1 MISLACISFWSMMG
15 KVDLA
20 KEAYDLRGEL
30 RITKKFV
37 EMQRI
42 QYYEQRL

>member
-1 MISLACISFWSMMG
+1 MISLAFGFWG
-15 KVDLA
+15 LKGQVDLA
-20 KEAYDLRGEL
+20 KETYDLRGEL

-37 EMQRI
+37 EMQKL